1 MLPPPIKNLRRYT
14 PPLDNFG
21 RERRAAVLVP
31 LIIEPSSGEIQV
43 LLTLRSANLRK
54 HGGEV
59 ALPGGRHETDDVDL
73 LATALREAEEE
84 IGLPQDSVQCV
95 TVLPPF
101 LSRFHLLVTPV
112 VGMVPS
118 DFVPR
123 PNPEEVAACFKVP
136 LRRFLRDQAHRY
148 LDVPWEAC
156 SSLCGAGGIWRKHA
170 FWWTDP
176 TGDEYK
182 MCVASPR
189 LLVECHSSDMDF
201 QRFGLTADIM
211 IQVAVLAYD
220 AKPEFQVDAPG
231 QPDAEEIIKALD
243 AKGKFGPPMARL

>member
-1 MLPPPIKNLRRYT
+1 MPPPPIENLRRYT
-14 PPLDNFG
+14 PPPDNFG

-31 LIIEPSSGEIQV
+31 LIIEPSSDEIQV
-43 LLTLRSANLRK
+43 LLTLRSKNLRK

-84 IGLPQDSVQCV
+84 IGLSQDSVQCV

-136 LRRFLRDQAHRY
+136 LRRFLKDQAHRY
-148 LDVPWEAC
+148 LDVPWE
-156 SSLCGAGGIWRKHA
+156 GGIWRKHA
-170 FWWTDP
+170 FWWTDSV
-176 TGDEYK
+176 GDEYK
-182 MCVASPR
+182 I
-189 LLVECHSSDMDF
+189 
-201 QRFGLTADIM
+201 FGLTADIM

-231 QPDAEEIIKALD
+231 QAEAEEIIKALD
-243 AKGKFGPPMARL
+243 AKGKFGPPMARI